1 MFDIIDDPVKVGDD
15 EPKPYK
21 IIINN
26 IPVYCVNDPID
37 GETIPIIFK
46 KHNYFGEPN
55 SDNILRIENHL
66 NNLIKAQKIKQNV
79 VDINKLVNN
88 LHNSM

>member
-1 MFDIIDDPVKVGDD
+1 MVKRFRS
-15 EPKPYK
+15 
-21 IIINN
+21 
-26 IPVYCVNDPID
+26 
-37 GETIPIIFK
+37 FK

-55 SDNILRIENHL
+55 SDNILEQNHL
-66 NNLIKAQKIKQNV
+66 NNLINQKIKQNA